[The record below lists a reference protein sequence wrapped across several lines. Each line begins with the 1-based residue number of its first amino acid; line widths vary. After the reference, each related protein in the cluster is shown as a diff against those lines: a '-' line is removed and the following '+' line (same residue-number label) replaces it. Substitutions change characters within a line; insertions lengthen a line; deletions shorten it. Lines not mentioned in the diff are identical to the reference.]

1 MTRLSRWPAGWPVK
15 RECCVA
21 SPAARPPWARSS
33 LPGDPRMPASFSWS
47 FFPTWASAISRLPCS
62 PNDGRSECRARCWW
76 RERVAVGNPCRSSR
90 RHDRA
95 LPPRVLSL
103 HPLRNIAA
111 SKTRYTADPKE
122 LIQTLVWFREQQR
135 EILAIYHSHPRWQAV
150 PSATDLTQNY
160 WGEMPRIIVSLLA
173 DPPDV
178 RVWRLR
184 PDSFQELP
192 WKLIG
197 PTGEPAG
204 ALQPTPPRD

>member
-1 MTRLSRWPAGWPVK
+1 MMAEANTGPDAGGESVLPLEIPADLHGAMIAHCRRDDPL
-15 RECCVA
+15 ECCGI
-21 SPAARPPWARSS
+21 
-33 LPGDPRMPASFSWS
+33 LGGM
-47 FFPTWASAISRLPCS
+47 
-62 PNDGRSECRARCWW
+62 
-76 RERVAVGNPCRSSR
+76 
-90 RHDRA
+90 
-95 LPPRVLSL
+95 PPRVLSL
-103 HPLRNIAA
+103 HPLRNIDA

-122 LIQTLVWFREQQR
+122 LIQALVWVREQQR
-135 EILAIYHSHPRWQAV
+135 EILAIYHSPPRWEAV

-204 ALQPTPPRD
+204 ALQPMPPRG

>member
-1 MTRLSRWPAGWPVK
+1 MAAANAGPDAGGESVLPLEIPADLHGAMIAHCRRDDPL
-15 RECCVA
+15 ECCGI
-21 SPAARPPWARSS
+21 
-33 LPGDPRMPASFSWS
+33 LGGM
-47 FFPTWASAISRLPCS
+47 
-62 PNDGRSECRARCWW
+62 
-76 RERVAVGNPCRSSR
+76 
-90 RHDRA
+90 
-95 LPPRVLSL
+95 PPRVLSL
-103 HPLRNIAA
+103 HPLRNIDA

-122 LIQTLVWFREQQR
+122 LIQALVWLREQQR
-135 EILAIYHSHPRWQAV
+135 EILAIYHSHPRWEAV

-204 ALQPTPPRD
+204 ALHLTPPRG